1 MTVITPG
8 PVTFGSNMQY
18 ILQQQ
23 LQHGGQGESVQRFAA
38 TVYCL
43 ATFQCLLFAIAPHT
57 LANTTTNIPPTL
69 WKTQEAEGTAL
80 EYHNSSKRKQTRSN
94 FSG

>member
-1 MTVITPG
+1 MTIITPG
-8 PVTFGSNMQY
+8 PITFGTTMQY

-23 LQHGGQGESVQRFAA
+23 LQHGGHRESVQRFAA

-43 ATFQCLLFAIAPHT
+43 ATFQCLLFATATPSTT
-57 LANTTTNIPPTL
+57 LLPTL
-69 WKTQEAEGTAL
+69 WKTQEAKGTAL
-80 EYHNSSKRKQTRSN
+80 KNHNSRKLTQTRSN